1 MFYPPPLEDRYLR
14 RSRRSRRKT
23 ELFVIPEISAKFEF
37 TEPDETPSEIS
48 DADGID
54 LNKSI

>member
-1 MFYPPPLEDRYLR
+1 MFYPPPLDDKYSR
-14 RSRRSRRKT
+14 RTRRSRRKT

-48 DADGID
+48 DAE
-54 LNKSI
+54 